1 VAAVSLNENTVSFS
15 VRANKEGIDAA
26 VDVDPPGFVDLLGS
40 VATSRPGDPEKVSV
54 GLEPHG
60 ARLSGRLGGSV
71 PEGGRMVRVVRRVD
85 DPRLLAGYAL
95 RAVLRQVGVEVGREV
110 RPGGAGQKGLL
121 VAHRSQ
127 SVGELLWA
135 LGKESD
141 NFYAEMVFKAIG
153 ARAAGRPASADAAA
167 EAVRRAVE
175 GAGVVDPGVV
185 IKNGSGLFDANRAT
199 PAATTALLRA
209 MERDPSAGPEYL
221 AQLSIGGVDGTLR
234 HRFREWETTRAIRA
248 KTGTLDAV
256 AALSGY
262 VLAPP
267 GRAPVAFS
275 VFVNG
280 ISGKV
285 SAARTSMDRIVDAVA
300 REVWKGVSPP
310 PAAAP

>member
-1 VAAVSLNENTVSFS
+1 
-15 VRANKEGIDAA
+15 
-26 VDVDPPGFVDLLGS
+26 
-40 VATSRPGDPEKVSV
+40 
-54 GLEPHG
+54 
-60 ARLSGRLGGSV
+60 
-71 PEGGRMVRVVRRVD
+71 
-85 DPRLLAGYAL
+85 
-95 RAVLRQVGVEVGREV
+95 
-110 RPGGAGQKGLL
+110 
-121 VAHRSQ
+121 
-127 SVGELLWA
+127 
-135 LGKESD
+135 
-141 NFYAEMVFKAIG
+141 
-153 ARAAGRPASADAAA
+153 
-167 EAVRRAVE
+167 
-175 GAGVVDPGVV
+175 VV